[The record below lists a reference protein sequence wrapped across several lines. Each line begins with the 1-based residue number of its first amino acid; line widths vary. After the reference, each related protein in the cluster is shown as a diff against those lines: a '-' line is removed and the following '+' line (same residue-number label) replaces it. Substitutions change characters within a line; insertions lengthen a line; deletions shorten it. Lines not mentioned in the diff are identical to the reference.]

1 MEITIDDKVKKY
13 LRDMDRDSLT
23 IYIEKIGSCWQPTNE
38 VFVKTM
44 KPEAL
49 EDYVEYQADGINI
62 FFHKEINISNTV
74 EIRISEYVSDLP
86 NKEIEVKGIEL

>member
-1 MEITIDDKVKKY
+1 
-13 LRDMDRDSLT
+13 
-23 IYIEKIGSCWQPTNE
+23 
-38 VFVKTM
+38 M

-62 FFHKEINISNTV
+62 FFHKEINVSNTV